1 MRVPVRLDARR
12 VIPGCPSVRIVACAA
27 ALFAFASSA
36 WPQVPTEDDL
46 VRALGDE
53 IPRLMEAA
61 IVPGLTVAVI
71 RDGEIVWARGF
82 GVRNVETGEPVDE
95 ETIFEAASM
104 TKPVTAYVAM
114 RLVERGALDLDAPLA
129 GYLREERYEGD
140 GGGDRYERLT
150 ARHVLTHTT
159 GLPNW
164 GSEFEA
170 EPGERYGYSGE
181 GFAYLGRVMEE
192 LTGVA
197 LEELVEREVFAPLG
211 MARSGMV
218 WIEECEINGATGH
231 DDHGL
236 PEERRRF
243 EEANGGGSMVTTASD
258 YARLLIAFMDATGLS
273 EETVDAMLAPQVP
286 AIDWDSGEPNVRV
299 SWGLGWGL
307 EPTESGQAYWHWGN
321 NVDVQGYAV
330 ADRETRTGVVY
341 FANGGNGLMLAETI
355 VGLVTPEPQWALEWL
370 NVPRYDAPEVAVRRG
385 VEMSYLEWGREAG
398 YAKLL
403 RAQEEHPDI
412 VDPHFMAEVASLLS
426 EQEVNGAATEVL
438 ARMVTSFPDSA
449 DSYAYRGEVLME
461 GGEYALALD
470 DFEHALELAPAHEHA
485 TERVD
490 WVREAARAQANPI
503 LLPPEAL
510 ERYVGDYGA
519 RHITLR
525 DGALYYRRDDR
536 DEYRLYAMDET
547 TFGLAGLHLFRM
559 RFELGDDG
567 RAEKIIGIYM
577 GGNTDESVR
586 DG

>member
-1 MRVPVRLDARR
+1 MITHVRR
-12 VIPGCPSVRIVACAA
+12 GVAAAA
-27 ALFAFASSA
+27 ALRLAACAVALFVAELLALTSPA
-36 WPQVPTEDDL
+36 WSQVPTDSDL
-46 VRALGDE
+46 ARALGEE
-53 IPRLMEAA
+53 IPRLMRVA
-61 IVPGLTVAVI
+61 IVPGLTAAVI

-82 GVRNVETGEPVDE
+82 GVRSVETGEPVDE

-114 RLVERGALDLDAPLA
+114 RLVERELLDLDAPLA
-129 GYLREERYEGD
+129 GYLREERYEDDEG
-140 GGGDRYERLT
+140 RYERLT

-192 LTGVA
+192 LTGTA
-197 LEELVEREVFAPLG
+197 LEALVEREVFAPLG
-211 MARSGMV
+211 MTRSGLV
-218 WIEECEINGATGH
+218 WFEECELNGASGH
-231 DDHGL
+231 DNHGF

-243 EEANGGGSMVTTASD
+243 EEANGGGSMATTASD
-258 YARLLIAFMDATGLS
+258 YARFLIALMDAQGLS
-273 EETVDAMLAPQVP
+273 EQTVDGILTPQVP
-286 AIDWDSGEPNVRV
+286 VTEWESGEPNARV

-330 ADRETRTGVVY
+330 ADRGTRTGVVY
-341 FANGGNGLMLAETI
+341 FANGGNGLMLAQEI

-370 NVPRYDAPEVAVRRG
+370 NVPRYDAPEVAVRRR

-403 RAQEEHPDI
+403 EAQEGHPDI

-449 DSYAYRGEVLME
+449 DSYAYRGEALME
-461 GGEYALALD
+461 GGEYALALE

-485 TERVD
+485 TERID
-490 WVREAARAQANPI
+490 WVREAARAQANP
-503 LLPPEAL
+503 LRLPTEIL
-510 ERYVGDYGA
+510 ERYAGDYGA

-547 TFGLAGLHLFRM
+547 TFGLAGLHRFRM
-559 RFELGDDG
+559 RFEIGEDG

-577 GGNTDESVR
+577 GGRTDESER
-586 DG
+586 DE